1 VARRGDLIQMRPI
14 DGRRWGGSSSWQSL
28 ARGTGSI
35 ETDYLNGEIVL
46 LGRMHGFPVPI
57 NELLQR
63 LANEWAAERRPPGT
77 LPATEF
83 EARLR

>member
-1 VARRGDLIQMRPI
+1 
-14 DGRRWGGSSSWQSL
+14 
-28 ARGTGSI
+28 
-35 ETDYLNGEIVL
+35 
-46 LGRMHGFPVPI
+46 MHGFPVPI